1 MYSLI
6 MLYPEPNTYIYVY
19 YTVTYTYMAGYTYG
33 RTIPSIFPQT
43 EKDLVLRDNF
53 LNQKGS

>member
-6 MLYPEPNTYIYVY
+6 MLYPEPNTYIY